1 MKTSRGG
8 ELMSDNESNELSLSI
23 MEFINSAPN
32 INRACSS
39 LLENSSSIFLP
50 FKRIENSDIHKRF
63 IKSNQVLEL
72 EHNLF
77 GRLQVRARLLGQ
89 IHKDILEVLLT
100 GEKVFNKND
109 RRFSVEMS
117 AYQILKRL
125 GVTTS
130 NKEWL
135 SNKINEIA
143 ECRIRFI
150 NDDGDDFSFDFI
162 DTVTGIT
169 KKDENGNAIKSGE
182 KTIKVVFSEAYT
194 AFLAR
199 TEILDYSNYIDDI
212 VSIDNTFVKAVVR
225 YMLINNGKDSKIK
238 ITNLIDK
245 LQTDKIMSHIE
256 LERNVKLLKSI
267 EIQELLKIKFG
278 ITLVGDETL
287 VFNELESKSHYY
299 IKPLPFI
306 EQ

>member
-1 MKTSRGG
+1 
-8 ELMSDNESNELSLSI
+8 MSDNESNELSLSI

>member
-8 ELMSDNESNELSLSI
+8 EFMSDNESDELNLSI

-238 ITNLIDK
+238 ISNLIDK

-256 LERNVKLLKSI
+256 LERNIKLLKSSDT
-267 EIQELLKIKFG
+267 QELLRVKFG

-287 VFNELESKSHYY
+287 VFNEIESKSHYY
-299 IKPLPFI
+299 IKPHPFI
-306 EQ
+306 EE

>member
-1 MKTSRGG
+1 MAEPHEK
-8 ELMSDNESNELSLSI
+8 ELTLSI
-23 MEFINSAPN
+23 IEFIDSAPN

-50 FKRIENSDIHKRF
+50 IKRIDNSDVAKRF
-63 IKSNQVLEL
+63 FKNNQVLEI

-77 GRLQVRARLLGQ
+77 GKLQVRGRLLGQ

-100 GEKVFNKND
+100 GEKRFNKNN

-125 GVTTS
+125 GVATT
-130 NKEWL
+130 NKKWL
-135 SNKINEIA
+135 SEKINEIA
-143 ECRIRFI
+143 ECRIRVFST
-150 NDDGDDFSFDFI
+150 DGDVDQDFSFGFI
-162 DTVTGIT
+162 DTVSGLSV
-169 KKDENGNAIKSGE
+169 KCKDGE
-182 KTIKVVFSEAYT
+182 SKDIDEKIIKVVFSEAYT

-212 VSIDNTFVKAVVR
+212 VSLDNTFIKAVVR
-225 YMLINNGKDSKIK
+225 YMLINNGRDSRIK
-238 ITNLIDK
+238 ISNLIEK

-256 LERNVKLLKSI
+256 LKRNIKLLKSR
-267 EIQELLKIKFG
+267 ETQELLRERFG
-278 ITLVGDETL
+278 ITIVGEETL

-299 IKPLPFI
+299 IKPLLVS
-306 EQ
+306 E

>member
-1 MKTSRGG
+1 
-8 ELMSDNESNELSLSI
+8 MSDNESNELSLSI

-238 ITNLIDK
+238 ISNLIDK

-256 LERNVKLLKSI
+256 LERNIKLLKSTD
-267 EIQELLKIKFG
+267 IQELLRVKFG

-287 VFNELESKSHYY
+287 VFNEIESKSHYY
-299 IKPLPFI
+299 IKPLPLVD
-306 EQ
+306 Q

>member
-1 MKTSRGG
+1 
-8 ELMSDNESNELSLSI
+8 MSDNESDELNLSI

-238 ITNLIDK
+238 ISNLIDK

-256 LERNVKLLKSI
+256 LERNIKLLKSSDT
-267 EIQELLKIKFG
+267 QELLRVKFG

-287 VFNELESKSHYY
+287 VFNEIESKSHYY
-299 IKPLPFI
+299 IKPHPFI
-306 EQ
+306 EE

>member
-1 MKTSRGG
+1 MKTNRGG

-238 ITNLIDK
+238 ISNLIDK

-256 LERNVKLLKSI
+256 LERNIKLLKSTD
-267 EIQELLKIKFG
+267 IQELLRVKFG

-287 VFNELESKSHYY
+287 VFNEIESKSHYY
-299 IKPLPFI
+299 IKPLPLVD
-306 EQ
+306 Q

>member
-1 MKTSRGG
+1 M
-8 ELMSDNESNELSLSI
+8 NENDSNELSLSI

-50 FKRIENSDIHKRF
+50 FKRIENSDIYKRF
-63 IKSNQVLEL
+63 IKNNQVLEL
-72 EHNLF
+72 DHTLF
-77 GRLQVRARLLGQ
+77 GNIQVRARLLGQ

-100 GEKVFNKND
+100 GEKIFNKKD

-150 NDDGDDFSFDFI
+150 NEDGDDFSFDFI
-162 DTVTGIT
+162 DTVSGIS
-169 KKDENGNAIKSGE
+169 KKDDNGKVIKSGE

-238 ITNLIDK
+238 ITNLIEK
-245 LQTDKIMSHIE
+245 LQTDKIMSSIE
-256 LERNVKLLKSI
+256 LDRNIKLLKSI
-267 EIQELLKIKFG
+267 EIQTLLSEKFG
-278 ITLVGDETL
+278 ITIVGDETL
-287 VFNELESKSHYY
+287 VFNEPDTKSHYY
-299 IKPLPFI
+299 IRPLLAT
-306 EQ
+306 E